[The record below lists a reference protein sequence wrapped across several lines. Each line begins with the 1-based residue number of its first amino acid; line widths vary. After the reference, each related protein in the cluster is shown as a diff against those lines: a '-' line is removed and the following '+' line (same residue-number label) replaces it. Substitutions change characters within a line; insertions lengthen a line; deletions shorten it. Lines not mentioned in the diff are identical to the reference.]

1 MDTEFINKYI
11 EKLNATLNNI
21 TQQYIQLEARYE
33 IQAEK
38 MQALEEEVIK
48 LQKTVARKRK

>member
-1 MDTEFINKYI
+1 METEFINKYI
-11 EKLNATLNNI
+11 EKLNATLSNI

-38 MQALEEEVIK
+38 MQALEEEVLK
-48 LQKTVARKRK
+48 LQKAAARKRK